1 MCSFPASSRAPRL
14 AAYSTPTATA
24 GTPPLLL
31 PKAMRERRRGRRR
44 TRIPRHVLHPSH
56 HPECLVLSAD
66 MCAVCQI
73 LCGPH
78 GLASCGGAESEA
90 AVNAICSAM
99 QRMPQDL
106 FPHLLTVSHCRS
118 CAPPRWRDAQT
129 HISGGSQELEGLAD
143 RDTHDRLS
151 ERDVK
156 VRTAASNPK
165 PQTLNPGAGGGEGA
179 EARHA
184 EGRRFT
190 TLPKALCRL
199 RRACTWPPWC
209 ATRMCGWPGGG

>member
-14 AAYSTPTATA
+14 AAYSTPTATP

-31 PKAMRERRRGRRR
+31 SKTMREGRCGSRR
-44 TRIPRHVLHPSH
+44 TCVLRHV
-56 HPECLVLSAD
+56 VLETRSAD
-66 MCAVCQI
+66 TCAVRQI

-78 GLASCGGAESEA
+78 GLASCSGAESEA
-90 AVNAICSAM
+90 AVHAIASAM